1 MEPRLNYK
9 KVSPGVAE
17 VMKETSEYLDKC
29 GLEDS
34 LQELVRIR
42 ASQMNGCAQC
52 LDIHTKD
59 ARANGETEQRLNLI
73 AAWRE
78 APIYTER
85 ERAGLEW
92 TEAVTRVDLGRV
104 PDQIY
109 ESVRKQFT
117 EKELVDLTLAVVAIN
132 GYNRLNIA
140 FRTVAGGYKP
150 LSGKP

>member
-1 MEPRLNYK
+1 LNYK
-9 KVSPGVAE
+9 KVSPGVAD
-17 VMKETSEYLDKC
+17 VMRKAADYLDKC

-52 LDIHTKD
+52 IDIHTKD
-59 ARANGETEQRLNLI
+59 ARANGESEQRLNLI

-78 APIYTER
+78 APLYTER
-85 ERAGLEW
+85 ERAALEW
-92 TEAVTRVDLGRV
+92 AEAVTRIDLGRV
-104 PDQIY
+104 PDHVY
-109 ESVRKQFT
+109 ESARKQFT

-150 LSGKP
+150 SSGKP

>member
-1 MEPRLNYK
+1 MNYK
-9 KVSPGVAE
+9 KVSPDVAD
-17 VMKETSEYLDKC
+17 VMKKAGDYLDKC

-52 LDIHTKD
+52 LDMHTKD
-59 ARANGETEQRLNLI
+59 ARADGETEQRLNLI

-78 APIYTER
+78 APLYTER
-85 ERAGLEW
+85 ERAALEW
-92 TEAVTRVDLGRV
+92 TETVTRIDLGRV
-104 PDQIY
+104 PDQVY
-109 ESVRKQFT
+109 ESARKQFT

-150 LSGKP
+150 LSGKS